1 MFDHLVAELRAE
13 LKELRTAL
21 HRRHDRFTDQIH
33 EIYIHLHR
41 QESRMSAAS
50 DALMKALTDLSAK
63 LAPAISDIKAQNAAA
78 VAAQAAQ
85 DDAAFKQAT
94 DTVNAMLDQLVP
106 HTDAVVQLAGAVAD
120 GSGTAKP
127 VATPVADV
135 TPDVA
140 PADPVPA
147 APSSSAEAA
156 AAAPASSSDAPASDE
171 VTGDHADADH

>member
-85 DDAAFKQAT
+85 DDVAFKQAT

-135 TPDVA
+135 
-140 PADPVPA
+140 ADPVPA
-147 APSSSAEAA
+147 APSTSAEAA
-156 AAAPASSSDAPASDE
+156 AAAPASSSDSPASNE

>member
-1 MFDHLVAELRAE
+1 MFDILIAELRNE

-33 EIYIHLHR
+33 EIYVHLHR

-106 HTDAVVQLAGAVAD
+106 HADAVVQLAGAVAD

-127 VATPVADV
+127 VATV

-140 PADPVPA
+140 TADPVPA
-147 APSSSAEAA
+147 APSTSADAA

-171 VTGDHADADH
+171 VTGDHADH